1 MEKLNSSYLPEL
13 LYPTNA
19 DEYFS
24 LSNEHTEY
32 ADNPHLKAFVT
43 LIPYLGSTI
52 DKYLGDRADK
62 IKQKRLEIFL
72 NGIWFNLQNF
82 REEVDETFVKEEKFY
97 DLFHT
102 CLESSLNTRNKE
114 KQALNI
120 SLISKALKG
129 DFQDFSATEDFA
141 KALNDLTGNEIIF
154 LSIIYRQCKANPKQE
169 NRIENH
175 LEYSKRVQW
184 REAVE
189 NELNMD
195 QNTIDHYLSS
205 IARTG
210 ILSKI
215 DGTYLNYTG
224 GHINEPTLLIR
235 AIDAI
240 LER

>member
-1 MEKLNSSYLPEL
+1 MDKLNNNYLPEL
-13 LYPTNA
+13 LYPTETNK
-19 DEYFS
+19 YFS

-32 ADNPHLKAFVT
+32 TDNPHLQAFIS
-43 LIPYLGSTI
+43 LIPYLGSTV
-52 DKYLGDRADK
+52 DKYLGNRSDT
-62 IKQKRLEIFL
+62 IKQRRLETFL
-72 NGIWFNLQNF
+72 NGIWFYLQNF
-82 REEVDETFVKEEKFY
+82 RDEVDEEFIKEEKFY

-120 SLISKALKG
+120 SLVSKALKG
-129 DFQDFSATEDFA
+129 DFQEFTAAEHFA
-141 KALNDLTGNEIIF
+141 KALNDLDENEVII
-154 LSIIYRQCKANPKQE
+154 LSIIYRQCKDNPKQE

-175 LEYSKRVQW
+175 LNYSRRVQW
-184 REAVE
+184 KEAVE
-189 NELNMD
+189 NELNID
-195 QNTIDHYLSS
+195 KNTIEHYLSS

-210 ILSKI
+210 ILSEI
-215 DGTYLNYTG
+215 NGTYLNYNG